1 MNFMM
6 HIKEQLEYR
15 DVFICDLSEDMQHT
29 LLTTFSE
36 ILSDVYSEGYR
47 DGVVSVKT
55 AEYI

>member
-1 MNFMM
+1 M

-15 DVFICDLSEDMQHT
+15 DVFIGDLSEDMQHT